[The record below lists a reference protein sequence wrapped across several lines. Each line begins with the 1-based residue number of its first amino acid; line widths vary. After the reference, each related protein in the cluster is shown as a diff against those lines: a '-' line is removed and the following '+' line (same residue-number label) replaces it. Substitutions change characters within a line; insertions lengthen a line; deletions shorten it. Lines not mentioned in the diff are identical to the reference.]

1 MKAARLITI
10 TFLTACAIACAAVGS
25 TTAADRAALDQP
37 TDSVQTNGSLRLET
51 HDAPLTPSNSA
62 YDTIPKFAG
71 ATGAITIAR
80 SQVGS
85 LCLNAVTGSADR
97 QGDRIGVHIVFTE
110 RLTSCTGEV
119 RVLQYNATVTAPA
132 GTYNVALIHE
142 RNGVVDTIARKSVT
156 VR

>member
-1 MKAARLITI
+1 MKAASLIIIAFVT
-10 TFLTACAIACAAVGS
+10 ACAAVGS
-25 TTAADRAALDQP
+25 TTAADRAALDQT

-62 YDTIPKFAG
+62 YDTVPQFTGVA
-71 ATGAITIAR
+71 GAITIAR
-80 SQVGS
+80 AQLGS
-85 LCLNAVTGSADR
+85 LCLTALTGSADR
-97 QGDRIGVHIVFTE
+97 QGDRIGVHILFTE

-132 GTYNVALIHE
+132 GTYNVALVHE